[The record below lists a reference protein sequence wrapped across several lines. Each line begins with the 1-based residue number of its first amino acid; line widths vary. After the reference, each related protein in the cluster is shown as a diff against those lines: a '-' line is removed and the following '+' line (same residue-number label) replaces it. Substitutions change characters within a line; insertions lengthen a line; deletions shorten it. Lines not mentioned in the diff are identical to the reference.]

1 LQDTYAVLPQNG
13 EAQLRIFNSFNCPV
27 IVGVP
32 GVTTDNKIEHLNFW
46 SAPTL
51 QADGE
56 KIYPLNIRSDVSC
69 SYNFT
74 FDGNVTV
81 TEMQVTKNKYMMRTQ
96 LHFLLS

>member
-13 EAQLRIFNSFNCPV
+13 EAQLRIFNSFNCSV
-27 IVGVP
+27 IVDVP
-32 GVTTDNKIEHLNFW
+32 GVITDNKIEPLNFW

-56 KIYPLNIRSDVSC
+56 KIYPLNIRSDAC
-69 SYNFT
+69 SYVT

-96 LHFLLS
+96 LRFLLS